1 MAVCEINASISTF
14 DFVKMRNAAI
24 STLVLH
30 VAQPRLSCVDDYLSK
45 MDMLTVQEWMVV
57 HVAGSRNADSATLCK
72 FATDSVK
79 MSEQKKC

>member
-45 MDMLTVQEWMVV
+45 MDMLTVQLCVTIKTQWTW
-57 HVAGSRNADSATLCK
+57 NAYSA
-72 FATDSVK
+72 
-79 MSEQKKC
+79 